1 MKKIIFLG
9 ASGNASVIHSTI
21 EDINKIKLKIKPIG
35 FLDDKKKSFFNLACY
50 GKIEKKS
57 IDKLIK
63 DKNIYFVWTL
73 ISSKLRKK
81 SIQKLKKLKI
91 PNSRFITIIHPN
103 SNISNFTN
111 IGKGVTIHAFVN
123 IGPNTFIGDH
133 VHIFSQSS
141 IGHDTKIKS
150 YSYLSGKSSIGAN
163 VNVDEGCFFGLNSSI
178 RENLK
183 IKSWSTIGMGS
194 VVINNVQSNSTVV
207 GNPAKKLKK

>member
-1 MKKIIFLG
+1 MKEFPYAYIRKKIVKSKDATVPVQCKALQYGLG
-9 ASGNASVIHSTI
+9 CFSGIRGFWNA
-21 EDINKIKLKIKPIG
+21 
-35 FLDDKKKSFFNLACY
+35 
-50 GKIEKKS
+50 
-57 IDKLIK
+57 K

-163 VNVDEGCFFGLNSSI
+163 VNVDEGCFFGLNSST